1 MFKQFLR
8 EPSDIQHNHYLYQ
21 AQVLTLMQPTMQKH
35 GYSALSFL
43 VEFKSQTALPTIILD
58 LGSSGFQLELNIP

>member
-21 AQVLTLMQPTMQKH
+21 AQVLTLMQPTVQKH
-35 GYSALSFL
+35 RYSALSFL
-43 VEFKSQTALPTIILD
+43 VEFKSQTTLPTILD